1 MGVAVGSGH
10 CRWRELAGRSE
21 WEGGGWSGYSRL
33 LAGEPKGQILA
44 DIPKKSYRQVIHTAR
59 SGFDRTYRSDKNG
72 DQRVRLGAGG
82 RVGGPRW

>member
-44 DIPKKSYRQVIHTAR
+44 DIPKKSYRQVIHTAIIAKGGVVLG
-59 SGFDRTYRSDKNG
+59 SALNIGYYITMYRDEM
-72 DQRVRLGAGG
+72 
-82 RVGGPRW
+82 